1 MKYNKELLLEEAIDF
16 ELNYKSFKTRNDK
29 VIASRKAKEII
40 LSINQIYKESKEEVL
55 MDLMKRITVIKRK
68 LEVRLKGR

>member
-16 ELNYKSFKTRNDK
+16 ELNYKSFKTRNEK

>member
-16 ELNYKSFKTRNDK
+16 ELNYKSFKTRNEK

-40 LSINQIYKESKEEVL
+40 LSINHIYKESKEEVL